1 MIDVRAHHLEIIK
14 AILGRHVPDAEVRA
28 FGSRVS
34 GTAKGHSD
42 LDLAI
47 VGDEPLDFRTKTL
60 LEEAFEESD
69 LPFRVDVVDWAAVS
83 EEFRRIIAR
92 QYETV
97 QKAGRKGEGTK
108 SEPRRHNYTKGT
120 DPG

>member
-1 MIDVRAHHLEIIK
+1 MIDIRPDQMEIVK
-14 AILGRHVPDAEVRA
+14 ALLKRHVPEAEVRA
-28 FGSRVS
+28 FGSRVT

-47 VGDEPLDFRTKTL
+47 VAGEPLDFRTKVL

-69 LPFRVDVVDWAAVS
+69 LPFRVDVVDWATVS
-83 EEFRRIIAR
+83 GEFRRIIER

-97 QKAGRKGEGTK
+97 QKAGERGVGTVC
-108 SEPRRHNYTKGT
+108 
-120 DPG
+120 